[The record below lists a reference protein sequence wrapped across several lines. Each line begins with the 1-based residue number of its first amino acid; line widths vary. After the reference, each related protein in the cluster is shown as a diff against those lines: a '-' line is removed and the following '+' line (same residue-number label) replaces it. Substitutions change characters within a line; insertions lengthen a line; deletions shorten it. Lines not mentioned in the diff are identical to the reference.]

1 MGVARS
7 LTFFNICRGQVI
19 ISLSRGKKHAD
30 EIDATVVPSCPRKF
44 RRLLLT
50 EQTDVNRLIK
60 NSTDAQSAEQNKLC
74 SPFVVEGSL
83 PLTVGR

>member
-1 MGVARS
+1 MGVARG

-19 ISLSRGKKHAD
+19 ISLSRGKKRAD
-30 EIDATVVPSCPRKF
+30 EIDASLVPSCPRKF
-44 RRLLLT
+44 RRLLL
-50 EQTDVNRLIK
+50 TDVNRLIK